1 MTARPKA
8 PKPVRSE
15 PYRRL
20 VAALPCINCT
30 LEGFSQAAHPNAGK
44 AKGLK
49 ACDLAC
55 FPLCSVAGND
65 CHRKFDQYEYGTS
78 GYQAELEE
86 EWTARTQFR
95 LVCEAENDS
104 SIRRVLRAIG
114 GRLTK
119 ARNE

>member
-1 MTARPKA
+1 MTACPKA

-30 LEGFSQAAHPNAGK
+30 LEGYSQAAHPNAGK
-44 AKGLK
+44 AKGMK
-49 ACDLAC
+49 ACDLLC

-65 CHRKFDQYEYGTS
+65 CHRKFDQYQYGTS

-86 EWTARTQFR
+86 LWTARTQFM
-95 LVCEAENDS
+95 LEAEAENDS
-104 SIRRVLRAIG
+104 TTRRVLRAI
-114 GRLTK
+114 R
-119 ARNE
+119 ARMEKTE